1 MSANVRSI
9 PALWSLRQRRN
20 AVDDPQEYEALR
32 DRLADLETELVVE
45 QDAGLLSEALG
56 RPSVTVI
63 DRSGMV
69 GLQDEHPSVEQVLNP
84 ARGVRDVLL
93 GVHGPVVDRSRRL
106 IRISAPPNQAPRAP
120 PGRAAAG
127 ESRGRRRRGAS
138 A

>member
-63 DRSGMV
+63 DRYGMV
-69 GLQDEHPSVEQVLNP
+69 GLQDEHPSVEQVLTQLEAFEMFCSECTVP
-84 ARGVRDVLL
+84 LWTD
-93 GVHGPVVDRSRRL
+93 HG
-106 IRISAPPNQAPRAP
+106 A
-120 PGRAAAG
+120 
-127 ESRGRRRRGAS
+127 
-138 A
+138 